1 MDTFKITR
9 ISQTYWIE
17 AVSPAGVEKLVEAWP
32 SQEAALARLE
42 VLQKPA
48 DVVVLPMAPKRDG

>member
-17 AVSPAGVEKLVEAWP
+17 AVSSSGVERLVEAWP
-32 SQEAALARLE
+32 SEEAALARLE
-42 VLQKPA
+42 ALQEPA
-48 DVVVLPMAPKRDG
+48 HVVVLPVPRRRH